1 MLATIDIGTNSVR
14 LLIAQPI
21 ALGNTFYLQPV
32 VRELQVTRLGQG
44 VNSTGKLARDAINRT
59 CLVLRSFQE
68 ILQQYPVEQ
77 MVVIATSAVRDAV
90 NRQEFVDAVK
100 AITGWD
106 VTILSGKDEA
116 EASFLGACQAVRNLN
131 LPGSADVLVMDIGG
145 GSTELIHG
153 RLSGEI
159 IYGGTSQI
167 GSVRMTEMA
176 ITQHP
181 VSTEEMDNLRA
192 VIRERASVL
201 VEQCSLSLSAN
212 PILIGVGGTIT
223 TLAALDLGLTV
234 YDADKVTGF
243 VLTKQRVAYW
253 VEHLAKLTIVERAV
267 LPGMSRGREDVIVA
281 GAAIADGF
289 MDLLGVEEIVVSD
302 GDLMQGIWYKNA
314 NASR

>member
-90 NRQEFVDAVK
+90 NRQEFVDEVK

-116 EASFLGACQAVRNLN
+116 EASFLGACQAVRNLS

>member
-59 CLVLRSFQE
+59 CLALRSFQE

-116 EASFLGACQAVRNLN
+116 EASFLGACQAVRNLS

>member
-116 EASFLGACQAVRNLN
+116 EASFLGACQAVRNLS